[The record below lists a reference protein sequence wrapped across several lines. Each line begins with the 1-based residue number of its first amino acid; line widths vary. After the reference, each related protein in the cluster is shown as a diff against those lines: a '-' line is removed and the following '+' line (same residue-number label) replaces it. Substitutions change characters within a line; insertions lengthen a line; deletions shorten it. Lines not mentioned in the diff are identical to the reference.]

1 MKIQYYK
8 DPQDLLLKKYPFVG
22 WKVVKNIAILM
33 AVNLYQL
40 LFFFNFH
47 KKMTIFIFVEPKAEE
62 GKYSVNFVIE
72 FTFVKQKCN

>member
-1 MKIQYYK
+1 
-8 DPQDLLLKKYPFVG
+8 
-22 WKVVKNIAILM
+22 M

-47 KKMTIFIFVEPKAEE
+47 PEMTIFIFVEPKAEE

-72 FTFVKQKCN
+72 FTFVK